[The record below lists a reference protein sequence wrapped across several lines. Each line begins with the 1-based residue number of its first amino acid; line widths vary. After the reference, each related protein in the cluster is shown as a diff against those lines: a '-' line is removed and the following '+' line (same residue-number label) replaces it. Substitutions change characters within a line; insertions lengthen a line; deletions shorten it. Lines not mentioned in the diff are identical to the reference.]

1 MAGQSRDDKS
11 LQPQLYPKTHAKELY
26 CLTDKDL
33 EPLNYQEKRN
43 PYVRKSTPMKLY
55 KQNEVNPSAAVEQ
68 KCVHWAWTYHFI
80 TGCRMTNYILLLA
93 TFLFAFCTTRKS
105 CPEYDKFAGLCGTS
119 PHRGKCRSLVDM
131 LQSNPYAK
139 NLTLA
144 SKTIDA
150 QAVAC
155 LRQL

>member
-1 MAGQSRDDKS
+1 MAGQSGDDKS

-68 KCVHWAWTYHFI
+68 KWVHWVWTYNFI
-80 TGCRMTNYILLLA
+80 TGCRMTNYTLLLA
-93 TFLFAFCTTRKS
+93 TLLFAFCTSKKS
-105 CPEYDKFAGLCGTS
+105 FLNMTSLPVCAAILHIVASAEVVLICSRATLC
-119 PHRGKCRSLVDM
+119 
-131 LQSNPYAK
+131 AK